1 MFERIK
7 SFYPVWFIFFF
18 GFDIYFM
25 VKRHSI
31 RLSFWITE
39 DLNIRGSYLTN
50 VNFANLGNQIKYIDT
65 LKYYQQS
72 LAQLVATI
80 PPEN

>member
-1 MFERIK
+1 MAH
-7 SFYPVWFIFFF
+7 IFFLVLTF
-18 GFDIYFM
+18 ILWSKG
-25 VKRHSI
+25 I